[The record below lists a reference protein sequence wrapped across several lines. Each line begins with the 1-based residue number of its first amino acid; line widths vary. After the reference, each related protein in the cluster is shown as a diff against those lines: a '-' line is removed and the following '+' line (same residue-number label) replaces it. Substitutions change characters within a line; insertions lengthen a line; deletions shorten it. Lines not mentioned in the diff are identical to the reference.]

1 MTSTMDD
8 TQPPQSDPP
17 SKAPAADL
25 PPSVSPP
32 PPGGGSGE
40 PGGPGRGPGSGP
52 PRLLR
57 RSRTDRMG
65 VGVCGGLGAYFGV
78 DPVIFRVL
86 IAVLAVFGGAG
97 ILLYLLMWLAIPE
110 EGAPTSTLDR
120 GIAEARRRKIPF
132 GLVAAGTVLVIWVIG
147 FSWWAP
153 PSLWPAIIVTA
164 VLLFVLSRRAD
175 RTEQTAVP
183 GPPYSPAASV
193 GTAPLD
199 YPSTYES
206 TVPLSGDPERP
217 WAVPPIEPSPSG
229 GSQLREWME
238 ESRSRGRE
246 RRRRTF
252 PIRIS
257 VCALAF
263 AAVVT
268 LALIDWLHGI
278 PFATYFWTIG
288 AIVLGG
294 LIVGAATRRAPWHYV
309 AWLAPVAVGLI
320 AFGSSPAS
328 LHNGWGDRAWTP
340 HTSSA
345 VSGQYKIAFGRG
357 TLDLS
362 SIRSVDAARTVKVT
376 MGAGQVRIVIPRSLA
391 VVVHTDIHFGT
402 VTVEGNELHSGYN
415 FNRDV
420 ASPAVGQDSNR
431 VITVDATLTNGQI
444 KIDYVG

>member
-1 MTSTMDD
+1 
-8 TQPPQSDPP
+8 
-17 SKAPAADL
+17 
-25 PPSVSPP
+25 
-32 PPGGGSGE
+32 
-40 PGGPGRGPGSGP
+40 
-52 PRLLR
+52 
-57 RSRTDRMG
+57 MG
-65 VGVCGGLGAYFGV
+65 VGVCSGLGSYFGV

-110 EGAPTSTLDR
+110 EGTPTSALDR

-164 VLLFVLSRRAD
+164 ILLFVLSRRAD
-175 RTEQTAVP
+175 RTEQAAGSAP
-183 GPPYSPAASV
+183 AYHPAAAA
-193 GTAPLD
+193 GTVPLD
-199 YPSTYES
+199 DPSTYES
-206 TVPLSGDPERP
+206 VVPLSGDPDRP
-217 WAVPPIEPSPSG
+217 WAVPTVEPSASG

-257 VCALAF
+257 VSALSF

-268 LALIDWLHGI
+268 LAIIDWLHGI

-288 AIVLGG
+288 AILLGG
-294 LIVGAATRRAPWHYV
+294 LIVGAATRRAPWLYT
-309 AWLAPVAVGLI
+309 AWLAPLAVGLI

-340 HTSSA
+340 HTSTA
-345 VSGQYKIAFGRG
+345 VSAHYKVAFGRG

-362 SIRSVDAARTVKVT
+362 SIKSVDAARSVKVT
-376 MGAGQVRIVIPRSLA
+376 MGAGQLRVVIARSLA

-402 VTVEGNELHSGYN
+402 VTVDGNELHSGYN
-415 FNRDV
+415 FDRDV
-420 ASPAVGQDSNR
+420 TGPAVGQDTSK
-431 VITVDATLTNGQI
+431 VLTVDATLTNGQI
-444 KIDYVG
+444 EIDYVG